1 MKRVESYIID
11 NFLSFFWSFFLTLFS
26 LSSLV
31 FIIRLADLTGVAN
44 IDLADFVTL
53 YLFGVPQLLF
63 YTLPIAFFLSMGLSL
78 SKLSF
83 DRELVALFALGS
95 GIKELLAPIIKIAVM
110 FSAVLLVIGYFLTPY
125 SSAVAKN
132 FIENKKGASS
142 LNVKASEAGQK
153 FGDWLVFVS
162 GEEKDGFSD
171 TVLFSTSSKASLI
184 EEAKPEKNS
193 TTMILAKNAK
203 IFNENGVPSLLL
215 QNGKGYKIEDLNSS
229 KVLYFKE
236 MKIMAEPKSG
246 EFEAADFVAYWMRAK
261 EDKKRAKDFSDVF
274 LTSMFP
280 ILSLFFIPA
289 IGIVNPRYQKNR
301 APLYFIA
308 AIALFYTLM
317 LSINPVFTY
326 YGILLIAP
334 VWFFGG
340 LMLYKKS
347 GAARF

>member
-1 MKRVESYIID
+1 MKRVESYIVE

-26 LSSLV
+26 ISSLIL
-31 FIIRLADLTGVAN
+31 IIRLADLTSIAN
-44 IDLADFVTL
+44 IDLADFATL

-83 DRELVALFALGS
+83 DRELVALFALGV
-95 GIKELLAPIIKIAVM
+95 GVRELLIPIIKIAVM
-110 FSAVLLVIGYFLTPY
+110 FSATLLVLGYFLNPY

-184 EEAKPEKNS
+184 EEAKSEKNS

-203 IFNENGVPSLLL
+203 IFNENGIPSLLL
-215 QNGKGYKIEDLNSS
+215 ANGKGYKIEDLNSS
-229 KVLYFKE
+229 KLLYFKE
-236 MKIMAEPKSG
+236 MKIMAEPKNR
-246 EFEAADFVAYWMRAK
+246 EFEAADFVAYWMQAK
-261 EDKKRAKDFSDVF
+261 DDKKRAKDFSDVF

-308 AIALFYTLM
+308 VIALFYTLM

-326 YGILLIAP
+326 YGIALIAP
-334 VWFFGG
+334 AWFFAG

>member
-1 MKRVESYIID
+1 MKRVESYIVD

-31 FIIRLADLTGVAN
+31 LIIRLADLTGVAN
-44 IDLADFVTL
+44 IDLADFATL

-83 DRELVALFALGS
+83 DRELVALFALGLDA
-95 GIKELLAPIIKIAVM
+95 KRLLAPIVKIAVM
-110 FSAVLLVIGYFLTPY
+110 FSAALLVVGYFLNPY
-125 SSAVAKN
+125 STAVAKN
-132 FIENKKGASS
+132 FIENKKGAST

-162 GEEKDGFSD
+162 GEEGGGFSD
-171 TVLFSTSSKASLI
+171 TVLFSTSSKTSLI
-184 EEAKPEKNS
+184 EEAKSDRNS

-203 IFNENGVPSLLL
+203 IFNENGIPSLLL

-229 KVLYFKE
+229 KLLYFKE
-236 MKIMAEPKSG
+236 MKIMAEPKNG
-246 EFEAADFVAYWMRAK
+246 EFEAADFVAYWMQAAN
-261 EDKKRAKDFSDVF
+261 DKKRAKDFSDVF

-301 APLYFIA
+301 APIYFIG

-317 LSINPVFTY
+317 LSINPSLTY
-326 YGILLIAP
+326 YGIIVIAP
-334 VWFFGG
+334 AWFFAG